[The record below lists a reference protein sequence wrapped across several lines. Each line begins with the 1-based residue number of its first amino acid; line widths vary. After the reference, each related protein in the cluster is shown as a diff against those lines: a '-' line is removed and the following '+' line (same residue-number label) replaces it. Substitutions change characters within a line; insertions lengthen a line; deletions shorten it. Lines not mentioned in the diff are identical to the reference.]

1 MATSLFLL
9 LLLLSLQS
17 LITSASNVHIVYM
30 GEKKQH
36 LEPKLIH
43 ESHLNILSTLFSSEE
58 EVKASLLYSYKH
70 GFSGFAA
77 VLTESQAQ
85 TIAEFP
91 QVIGVVPNRILS
103 LHTTR
108 SWDFL
113 QLDSVSPGG
122 IMNMGQGGD
131 GAIIGIMDTG
141 IWPESKSFR
150 DHGMGEVPSRWKGV
164 CEEGEEFSVSHCNRK
179 IIGARWYI
187 KGYEAEFGALN
198 TSESVE
204 FMSPRD
210 AVGHGTHTS
219 SIAAGSLVK
228 NASLFGLARGVARGG
243 APSARLAIYKVCWA
257 TGGCSS
263 ADLLAAFDDAIY
275 DGVDVLSVSLG
286 SPPPLASY
294 VEDILS
300 IGSFHA
306 VAKGINVVCSG
317 GNSGP
322 YAQTVIN
329 TAPWVITVAASTI
342 DRAFP
347 TSITFGNN
355 QTIVGQAFYIGK
367 HVHKLYPIVFGQDIA
382 SSDSDEDKAKSCD
395 VSSLNATLAKG
406 KVVLCFQSRQQ
417 TSGALATRTVTRAG
431 GVGVIFA
438 QFPTKTIGLSLD
450 FPSIQLDYEM
460 ATLLL
465 TYMGTTREPVV
476 RFSRTKT
483 VLGRVTSPEVA
494 FFSSRGPSSLSP
506 AVLKPDI
513 AAPGVNILASWPSL
527 SPPSSSMDH
536 NQLPVEF
543 NIESGTSMSCPHI
556 SGVVALLKT
565 VHPNWSPAAI
575 KSALITTAS
584 IKDEYGLNI
593 VAEGAPHKQADPF
606 DYGGGHVNPNKAL
619 DPGLVYD
626 MGILDHVHFLCS
638 MGYNN
643 SIISLM
649 TKHPVMCSKAS
660 KLQTNL
666 NLPSIFIPE
675 LRKSSVVWRTV
686 TNVGPVNSVYTA
698 SVKAPPG
705 VKLQVTPSVLSF
717 NSTTT
722 KLKFKVC
729 FQSKLTIQG
738 RYAFG
743 SLSWKNA
750 LHVVRIP
757 LIVRTVINDFYAD
770 T

>member
-1 MATSLFLL
+1 MGAATDYDMYDQKL
-9 LLLLSLQS
+9 
-17 LITSASNVHIVYM
+17 TSVL
-30 GEKKQH
+30 K
-36 LEPKLIH
+36 
-43 ESHLNILSTLFSSEE
+43 
-58 EVKASLLYSYKH
+58 SYKKNWRLLICLVYRF
-70 GFSGFAA
+70 G
-77 VLTESQAQ
+77 QALP
-85 TIAEFP
+85 IYWYA
-91 QVIGVVPNRILS
+91 
-103 LHTTR
+103 
-108 SWDFL
+108 
-113 QLDSVSPGG
+113 
-122 IMNMGQGGD
+122 
-131 GAIIGIMDTG
+131 
-141 IWPESKSFR
+141 SF
-150 DHGMGEVPSRWKGV
+150 
-164 CEEGEEFSVSHCNRK
+164 CRK
-179 IIGARWYI
+179 IIGTRWYI
-187 KGYEAEFGALN
+187 KGYEAEFGTLN
-198 TSESVE
+198 TSESVD
-204 FMSPRD
+204 FLSPRD

-219 SIAAGSLVK
+219 SIAAGGLVK

-243 APSARLAIYKVCWA
+243 TPSARLAIYKVCWA

-306 VAKGINVVCSG
+306 VAKGITVICSG

-322 YAQTVIN
+322 YPQTVIN

-342 DRAFP
+342 DRASLLRSP
-347 TSITFGNN
+347 SGTTKPLW
-355 QTIVGQAFYIGK
+355 GQAFYVGK

-382 SSDSDEDKAKSCD
+382 SSDSDEDKA
-395 VSSLNATLAKG
+395 N
-406 KVVLCFQSRQQ
+406 
-417 TSGALATRTVTRAG
+417 G

-450 FPSIQLDYEM
+450 FPCIQVDYEM

-476 RFSRTKT
+476 RFGRAKT
-483 VLGRVTSPEVA
+483 VLGRVTSPDVA
-494 FFSSRGPSSLSP
+494 FFSSQGPSSLSP

-513 AAPGVNILASWPSL
+513 AAPGVNILASWTSV

-536 NQLPVEF
+536 NQVPIEF

-593 VAEGAPHKQADPF
+593 VTEGAPHKQADPF

-649 TKHPVMCSKAS
+649 TKHHVMCVRHRR
-660 KLQTNL
+660 KLH
-666 NLPSIFIPE
+666 
-675 LRKSSVVWRTV
+675 KSSVVWRTV
-686 TNVGPVNSVYTA
+686 TNVGPVNSIYTA
-698 SVKAPPG
+698 SVKAPSG
-705 VKLQVTPSVLSF
+705 VILEVTPSVLSF

-722 KLKFKVC
+722 MLKFKVC
-729 FQSKLTIQG
+729 FQSRLAIQG